1 VLGCAGLGK
10 ARQISGTPR
19 PPCGTVSDI
28 LLVLQLYACL
38 RGTPYYGRRIL
49 RTGTAVQLCCRGTG
63 CTAVQ
68 LYGCR
73 PTSSRKSYGLR
84 LYVVIGHLA
93 TIHKLRASTF
103 SARLRAVGNF
113 LLPLMRCALDAT

>member
-1 VLGCAGLGK
+1 MRLCWG
-10 ARQISGTPR
+10 ARGWGRRVKYQEP
-19 PPCGTVSDI
+19 
-28 LLVLQLYACL
+28 LVLLAEPSVIFYS
-38 RGTPYYGRRIL
+38 YYSCTLASAVRP
-49 RTGTAVQLCCRGTG
+49 TTAEGSYVPVLQYSCAVEAP
-63 CTAVQ
+63 AVQ
-68 LYGCR
+68 LYGCS
-73 PTSSRKSYGLR
+73 TSSRKSYGLR